1 MEYSAAQLSYLQHLD
16 IDVWVTR
23 AANEPLPANH
33 TAQQEPAINHMSALA
48 GIVNDNQAP
57 AAKTSLLQQAPTQQ
71 PIAHTV
77 QSNQMAPEQA
87 PIQTS
92 VPATIQPN
100 AQEKPASFG
109 GLKAPSFPKAEVS
122 TVGVQEAA
130 QAEGSQQVPH
140 YTLQFWCYSSGLWLV
155 SAENQLAPSHH
166 MLAHNIAHFV
176 HGKKRKP
183 RHVGIF
189 SWPMLAAPN
198 VDQSAEVAQKYL
210 AQHIA
215 QLSGMVECKKLLVF
229 NEVSDILSQHS
240 AIQMPVSLNQLL
252 SEPMLKKQLWQFLL
266 SHQIES

>member
-16 IDVWVTR
+16 IDVWVMR
-23 AANEPLPANH
+23 AANEPLPVYHAV
-33 TAQQEPAINHMSALA
+33 QQEPATNAMSALA
-48 GIVNDNQAP
+48 GIVNDNQTPVANTP
-57 AAKTSLLQQAPTQQ
+57 IPQHTTTQQ
-71 PIAHTV
+71 PITHTI
-77 QSNQMAPEQA
+77 QSNSTAPEQA
-87 PIQTS
+87 PVQTS
-92 VPATIQPN
+92 VPATIPPI
-100 AQEKPASFG
+100 AQEKPAGFG

-122 TVGVQEAA
+122 SVGVQEAA
-130 QAEGSQQVPH
+130 QREVQQVPH

-155 SAENQLAPSHH
+155 SAENQLTPSHH

-252 SEPMLKKQLWQFLL
+252 TEPLLKKQLWQFLL